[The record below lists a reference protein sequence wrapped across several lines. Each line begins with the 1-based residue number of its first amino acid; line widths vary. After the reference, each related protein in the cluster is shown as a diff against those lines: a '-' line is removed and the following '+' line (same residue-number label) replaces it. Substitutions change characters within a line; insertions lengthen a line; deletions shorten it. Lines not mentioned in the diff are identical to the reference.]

1 MTQTGAAQVGVP
13 SRKGA
18 LRTIAA
24 VHHQKNQA
32 VATPRIRHIECRN
45 GVACDDREINC
56 LLILGVRDVPNLEA
70 TPSHARAASQSNI
83 WLRGLPRTLP
93 LDQYLS
99 AAVDKGAFLC
109 APTRPTFPLKQF
121 QLESALCLWN
131 PKKLAFPFA
140 ESPRRSLAL
149 FLAPIALH

>member
-1 MTQTGAAQVGVP
+1 MARRKGGFTVVTSGVP

-45 GVACDDREINC
+45 GVAYDDREINC

-70 TPSHARAASQSNI
+70 TPKSTSPDSDSR
-83 WLRGLPRTLP
+83 R
-93 LDQYLS
+93 
-99 AAVDKGAFLC
+99 
-109 APTRPTFPLKQF
+109 
-121 QLESALCLWN
+121 
-131 PKKLAFPFA
+131 KKHDDTA
-140 ESPRRSLAL
+140 
-149 FLAPIALH
+149 